1 MQQTEFDLIAAI
13 NYLRQLPRTDL
24 ESMGKEAQRVLGETL
39 SQELLCGRLC
49 DGLELVLGG

>member
-1 MQQTEFDLIAAI
+1 
-13 NYLRQLPRTDL
+13 
-24 ESMGKEAQRVLGETL
+24 MGLEAQRVLGENL